1 MSLFSRSKI
10 PTIGC
15 EYTTLRV
22 ISSEMYYKY
31 NLHRFIDVYNKNN
44 NTKID
49 EEICKTIL
57 YNIILDI
64 VNEEKF
70 DYIHHFSKQEIQFIL
85 DFEIDKILLDIIKNV
100 MGNLRK

>member
-1 MSLFSRSKI
+1 MSPFSRSKI

-15 EYTTLRV
+15 EYTALRV

-49 EEICKTIL
+49 EEICKAIL